1 MKYCFNSFLFSV
13 FIFFCSTICFSHEDN
28 KIDSLEIEL
37 KKSVDTSKVNVLN
50 TLASELRKKNPLKA
64 LEYSNQ
70 ALELSE
76 KIYFKKGIG
85 NAYSV
90 MASVYSIQ
98 GDFGK
103 ALEFHNKSLTIRESI
118 FDNKG
123 IVSSLNS
130 IGNINI
136 KQGNYE
142 KALKNYLKLL
152 EICESIGDKKSMPL
166 NNIAASYFYL
176 GNYEKALF
184 YYIKAIKT
192 AETLGNKEAMI
203 NPLIGL
209 GNVYFNMAKY
219 ENSLIYYK
227 QALTKSTEMNSQA
240 GIIKSLTT
248 IGNVYEK
255 LHNNDTA
262 LIYYFKSLKIN
273 EELGDK
279 SSIALSLMN
288 IGNIY
293 KQTKNYEKALE
304 NYGKALKINEEIE
317 NKNGIAKSL
326 LNIGILY
333 SQKNSIEMA
342 MTYLKRGLVLA
353 DSIKSKEIL
362 MKGNEELSEV
372 YEKKQ
377 DYKNALIYYKSH
389 TAIKDSLMNENN
401 SKNMAEIQTKYETDK
416 KEKEIELLTKDR
428 SLKEA
433 ELKTQNVVKNGS
445 IVVSILLLLFALLAY
460 NRYRIKQK
468 ANIEISQKNKEI
480 TESIS
485 YAKRI
490 QSSFLTSER
499 YISQRLSD
507 YFILYQP
514 RNIVSGDFYWLMEK
528 DNDLYVCT
536 ADCTGH
542 GIPGAFMSLI
552 SMGILNEIIYSKS
565 HLKHT
570 DEILNELRRIIILAV
585 NPEGSAEEGKDGMD
599 TVLCRFDLKK
609 MELEYSAA
617 NNSFYIIRN
626 GELLVFKP
634 DKMPVGKHIGLEK
647 PFTRTVVPLEKGDCI
662 YTFSDGYVDQFG
674 GPKGKKF
681 QSKQLKELFLANCHK
696 PMYMQK
702 EILNKQLQ
710 QWKGNCEQVDDIL
723 VIGIRV

>member
-1 MKYCFNSFLFSV
+1 MKCFLIFFFLF
-13 FIFFCSTICFSHEDN
+13 CNYTFSFSQSYGA
-28 KIDSLEIEL
+28 IDSLEKVL
-37 KKSVDTSKVNVLN
+37 KKSEDTLKVNVLN
-50 TLASELRKKNPLKA
+50 GLAWEYRKIDIEKA
-64 LEYSNQ
+64 LQYSNN
-70 ALELSE
+70 ALTLSE
-76 KIYFKKGIG
+76 KNNFKKGKGNSYSRIG
-85 NAYSV
+85 DIY
-90 MASVYSIQ
+90 YY
-98 GDFGK
+98 D
-103 ALEFHNKSLTIRESI
+103 LEY
-118 FDNKG
+118 D
-123 IVSSLNS
+123 
-130 IGNINI
+130 
-136 KQGNYE
+136 
-142 KALKNYLKLL
+142 KALKFYSKSL
-152 EICESIGDKKSMPL
+152 EIREDIGDKKGVAKSLQNIGDVNINQGDYKNGLSYYLRSLEIYQSFDDKKSMPL
-166 NNIAASYFYL
+166 NNIAASYLYL
-176 GNYEKALF
+176 GDYENALI
-184 YYIKAIKT
+184 YYVRAL
-192 AETLGNKEAMI
+192 ETFEALGNKKLMI
-203 NPLIGL
+203 NPSLGV
-209 GNVYFNMAKY
+209 GNVYKAVGNYKKA
-219 ENSLIYYK
+219 LTYYK
-227 QALTKSTEMNSQA
+227 KALAISSEVKSKPGVA
-240 GIIKSLTT
+240 KSLTT
-248 IGNVYEK
+248 IGNIYEK
-255 LHNNDTA
+255 LLSNDTA
-262 LIYYFKSLKIN
+262 LEYYLKSLVIT
-273 EELGDK
+273 EQLEDK
-279 SSIALSLMN
+279 PAIALSLMN

-293 KQTKNYEKALE
+293 SSKKNYEKALE
-304 NYGKALKINEEIE
+304 NYRTALIINEEIGD
-317 NKNGIAKSL
+317 KNGSSKAL
-326 LNIGILY
+326 LNIGTLY
-333 SQKNSIEMA
+333 SNKGDMEKA
-342 MTYLKRGLVLA
+342 MKYLKKGLMLA
-353 DSIKSKEIL
+353 QSIDSKEI
-362 MKGNEELSEV
+362 MMEGNETLSDV
-372 YEKKQ
+372 YLKKE
-377 DYKNALIYYKSH
+377 DYKNAYNYYRLH
-389 TAIKDSLMNENN
+389 AGIKDSLMNENN

-416 KEKEIELLTKDR
+416 KEKEIELLTKER

-433 ELKTQNVVKNGS
+433 ALKTQNVVKNGS
-445 IVVSILLLLFALLAY
+445 IGVSILLLLFALLAY

-480 TESIS
+480 TESIG

-681 QSKQLKELFLANCHK
+681 QSKQLKELFLANCYK
-696 PMYMQK
+696 PMHLQK
-702 EILNKQLQ
+702 EILNKQLH